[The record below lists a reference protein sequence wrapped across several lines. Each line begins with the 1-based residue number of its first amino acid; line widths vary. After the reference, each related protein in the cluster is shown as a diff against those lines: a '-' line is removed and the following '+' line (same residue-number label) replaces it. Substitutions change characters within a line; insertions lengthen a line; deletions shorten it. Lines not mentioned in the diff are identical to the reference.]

1 MHEEPGVNQS
11 WDCEICYA
19 KFNKRYNLNKHLK
32 NVHGDRER
40 KHMKHIKKDNKVVC
54 PVCNKEYTH
63 SSSLKDHVI
72 KKHQTKDVLEK
83 GI

>member
-32 NVHGDRER
+32 IVHGDRER